1 MSRVTLIG
9 KVGLEFDGT
18 NLIGNTKHLM
28 NAENSLPK
36 WKMIEMHTNAPTEL
50 LGHIKKR
57 SLDGY
62 CERDLLLKLAMTCM
76 MSFKHYLFECGSEQC
91 VVKLS

>member
-9 KVGLEFDGT
+9 KVRLEFDGT
-18 NLIGNTKHLM
+18 NLTGNTKHRM
-28 NAENSLPK
+28 DAENSLPK

-57 SLDGY
+57 
-62 CERDLLLKLAMTCM
+62 
-76 MSFKHYLFECGSEQC
+76 
-91 VVKLS
+91 